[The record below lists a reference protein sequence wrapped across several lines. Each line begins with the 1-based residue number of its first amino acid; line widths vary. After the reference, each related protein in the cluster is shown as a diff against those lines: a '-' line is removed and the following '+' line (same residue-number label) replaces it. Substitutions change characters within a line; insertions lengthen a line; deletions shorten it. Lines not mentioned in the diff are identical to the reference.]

1 MGNWRLRKAKPRD
14 ADALAACIDAA
25 YAHYADRIADL
36 PSVSADCAGEIARY
50 QVWIAEIGNEL
61 VGGLVMIPGKGFM
74 RLANVAVH
82 PDRKGAGLGGAL
94 IALAETEALD
104 QGYRELRLT
113 THVCMSENVRLYEH
127 LGWQED
133 GREGNKVFMKKVFG
147 V

>member
-1 MGNWRLRKAKPRD
+1 MTKWTTRKASPRD

-36 PSVSADCAGEIARY
+36 PSVSADCAVEIARY

-61 VGGLVMIPGKGFM
+61 VGGLVMIPGEGFM

-104 QGYRELRLT
+104 QGYRELRLN
-113 THVCMSENVRLYEH
+113 THVDMPENVRLYMH
-127 LGWQED
+127 LGWERA
-133 GREGNKVFMKKVFG
+133 GRSGSKVSMRKML
-147 V
+147 